1 MVDIRLHKNTD
12 DDANGDQTAQSYRDL
27 PILPLRNVVVYPHM
41 VVPITVGQARSL
53 RLVDSA
59 AIGERT
65 LGLVTMLDPGVDEP
79 GPDLLYNMGTFA
91 RIIKLI
97 KAPDGTV
104 RLIVQGVE
112 RIDIENF
119 TSEEP
124 FLRANVRTR
133 PETLPAEGDTE
144 VEALRRHLL
153 ELFQTLVASGT
164 RLPGEVAAAA
174 VQSEDIRHFVYL
186 IASSVQ
192 VDLKQSQEL
201 LEIDDIKDKM
211 KQLQSVLSRELEVME
226 LGKKIQS
233 EARSEIDKTQRDYL
247 LREQLKAIKK
257 ELGESDEQQV
267 KLEEY
272 RTKIEEIGMSEE
284 AKREALRELGRLE
297 KLPEAA
303 AEYGVIQTYLD
314 WLTALPW
321 SRKTEDILD
330 LERARTILDQD
341 HFDLEKIKER
351 LLEFLAV
358 RKLKAERSESPV
370 TSEEPPEDLIRR
382 EREGVILCFVGP
394 PGVGKTSLGQS
405 IARAIGRKFMRIS
418 LGGVRDE
425 AEIRGH
431 RRTYIGAMPGR
442 FIQAIRRIDSRNPI
456 IMLDEVD
463 KLSHDWRGDP
473 SSALLEVLDPEQNRD
488 FRDHYLDVG
497 FDLSEVMFIAT
508 ANVVDS
514 IPQPLLDRM
523 ELINLSGY
531 TDHEKLHIAKGF
543 LIPRQ
548 IKENG
553 LRAEEIEFNDNAIH
567 AIIQDYTREAG
578 VRNLERQLGS
588 VCRKVA
594 VEVAKGRQETTLVA
608 EGDLQGYLGKQR
620 FFSEIAERTATPGV
634 ATGLAYTA
642 AGGDILFI
650 EATRM
655 TGKKGLT
662 ITGQLGDVMKESA
675 QAALSFVRS
684 NAAQLEID
692 EDFYETSDIHIHVPA
707 GAVPKDGPSAGVT
720 LATALTSLLTNRPVR
735 TDVGMTGEITL
746 RGKVMPV
753 GGIKEKVLAAHRA
766 GLSTIILPKRNEKDL
781 DDLLPEI
788 KESLTFLLVE
798 RVDEVLAHALTPEPA
813 QMAKND

>member
-1 MVDIRLHKNTD
+1 MVDINLEKNPEEDGSHTTQVMD
-12 DDANGDQTAQSYRDL
+12 DL

-41 VVPITVGQARSL
+41 VVPITVGQPRSL

-59 AIGERT
+59 AIGERM
-65 LGLVTMLDPGVDEP
+65 LGLVTMKDPNIDEP
-79 GPDLLYNMGTFA
+79 GPDLLYEIGTWA

-104 RLIVQGVE
+104 RMIVQGVE
-112 RIDIENF
+112 RIKVQKW
-119 TSEEP
+119 TAEEP
-124 FLRANVRTR
+124 FLRARV
-133 PETLPAEGDTE
+133 ETMPDHMPASDDNQA
-144 VEALRRHLL
+144 EAMRRHVL
-153 ELFQTLVASGT
+153 ELFGRLAASSSRIPT
-164 RLPGEVAAAA
+164 EVANAAI
-174 VQSEDIRHFVYL
+174 QSEDLRHFVYL
-186 IASSVQ
+186 VASSVQ
-192 VDLKQSQEL
+192 LELNQAQDL
-201 LEIDDIKDKM
+201 LEIDDVKEKLS
-211 KQLQSVLSRELEVME
+211 QLQQIMSREIEVLE

-233 EARSEIDKTQRDYL
+233 DARSEIDKTQREYL
-247 LREQLKAIKK
+247 LREQLKAIKR

-267 KLEEY
+267 KLDEY
-272 RTKIEEIGMSEE
+272 RSKIDQLGMTEE

-314 WLTALPW
+314 WLTSLPW
-321 SRKTEDILD
+321 SNKTKDTLD
-330 LERARTILDQD
+330 LAHAKQVLDED

-358 RKLKAERSESPV
+358 RKLKSERGNTSQSE
-370 TSEEPPEDLIRR
+370 DHIRKQ
-382 EREGVILCFVGP
+382 REGVILCLVGP

-405 IARAIGRKFMRIS
+405 IARALGRKFIRIS

-442 FIQAIRRIDSRNPI
+442 FIQTIRRAETKNPI

-473 SSALLEVLDPEQNRD
+473 SSALLEVLDPEQNRE
-488 FRDHYLDVG
+488 FRDHYLDVA

-508 ANVVDS
+508 ANVAET

-523 ELINLSGY
+523 EVIQLSGY
-531 TDHEKLHIAKGF
+531 TDYEKLHIAKGY

-548 IKENG
+548 VSENG
-553 LRAEEIEFNDNAIH
+553 LRTEEVTFDDEALNRMIN
-567 AIIQDYTREAG
+567 DYTREAG
-578 VRNLERQLGS
+578 VRSLERQIGA

-594 VEVAKGRQETTLVA
+594 VRIAKDEISQAQVTESDVT
-608 EGDLQGYLGKQR
+608 EYLGKPR
-620 FFSEIAERTATPGV
+620 FFAEVAERTATPGV
-634 ATGLAYTA
+634 ATGLAYTP

-655 TGKKGLT
+655 AGKKGLT

-675 QAALSFVRS
+675 QTALSYVR
-684 NAAQLEID
+684 AKADQWGID
-692 EDFYETSDIHIHVPA
+692 ADFFESSDIHIHVPA

-720 LATALTSLLTNRPVR
+720 IATALTSLLTGRPVR

-753 GGIKEKVLAAHRA
+753 GGIKEKILAAHRA
-766 GLSTIILPKRNEKDL
+766 GLRTILLPQRNEKDL
-781 DDLLPEI
+781 EDLLPEVRDAM
-788 KESLTFLLVE
+788 TFILVQHI
-798 RVDEVLAHALTPEPA
+798 DEVIEAALEKTQSA
-813 QMAKND
+813 SIASSTVS

>member
-1 MVDIRLHKNTD
+1 MVDIDLDKSVD
-12 DDANGDQTAQSYRDL
+12 DEDGTFAASKTFHDL

-59 AIGERT
+59 AIGERM
-65 LGLVTMLDPGVDEP
+65 LGLVTMKDPNVDEP
-79 GPDLLYNMGTFA
+79 GPDLLYKIGTYA

-104 RLIVQGVE
+104 RMIVQGVE
-112 RIDIENF
+112 RIEIDEW
-119 TSEEP
+119 TTEEP
-124 FLRANVRTR
+124 FLKAHVH
-133 PETLPAEGDTE
+133 TLPDELPAADDAEA
-144 VEALRRHLL
+144 EAMRRHLL
-153 ELFQTLVASGT
+153 ELFSRLVAVGT
-164 RLPGEVAAAA
+164 RLPNEVATAAS
-174 VQSEDIRHFVYL
+174 QSEDIRHLVYL

-192 VDLKQSQEL
+192 MDLNQSQEL
-201 LEIDDIKDKM
+201 LEIHDLKEKM
-211 KQLQSVLSRELEVME
+211 RQLQAMMTREFEVLE

-257 ELGESDEQQV
+257 ELGESDEQQI

-272 RTKIEEIGMSEE
+272 RAKIEEIGMPEE

-314 WLTALPW
+314 WLTSLPW
-321 SRKTEDILD
+321 SKTTTDVLDLARAKDILD
-330 LERARTILDQD
+330 ED

-358 RKLKAERSESPV
+358 RKLKTERAKEA
-370 TSEEPPEDLIRR
+370 PPTEDKDDFIRR

-405 IARAIGRKFMRIS
+405 IARAIGRKFIRIS

-442 FIQAIRRIDSRNPI
+442 FIQTIRRVNSKNPV

-473 SSALLEVLDPEQNRD
+473 SSALLEVLDPEQNRE
-488 FRDHYLDVG
+488 FRDHYLDVP

-523 ELINLSGY
+523 EVIHLSGY
-531 TDHEKLHIAKGF
+531 TDHEKLHIAHGF

-553 LRAEEIEFNDNAIH
+553 LKPDEIEFDDEALRT
-567 AIIQDYTREAG
+567 IIGNYTREAG
-578 VRNLERQLGS
+578 VRSLERQIGT

-594 VEVAKGRQETTLVA
+594 VEVAKGQTAKTVVGNEQVPN
-608 EGDLQGYLGKQR
+608 YLGKQR
-620 FFSEIAERTATPGV
+620 FFSEIAERTASAGV

-675 QAALSFVRS
+675 QAALSYVRS
-684 NAAQLEID
+684 KADSLQIAD
-692 EDFYETSDIHIHVPA
+692 DFFETSDIHIHVPA

-720 LATALTSLLTNRPVR
+720 MATALTSLLTGRTVR
-735 TDVGMTGEITL
+735 THLGMTGEITL
-746 RGKVMPV
+746 RGKVLPV

-766 GLSTIILPKRNEKDL
+766 GLTTIILPKRNEKDL
-781 DDLLPEI
+781 DDLLPEVRDAMQFI
-788 KESLTFLLVE
+788 LVE
-798 RVDEVLAHALTPEPA
+798 HVSEVLEHALSPEAVTSEIP
-813 QMAKND
+813 